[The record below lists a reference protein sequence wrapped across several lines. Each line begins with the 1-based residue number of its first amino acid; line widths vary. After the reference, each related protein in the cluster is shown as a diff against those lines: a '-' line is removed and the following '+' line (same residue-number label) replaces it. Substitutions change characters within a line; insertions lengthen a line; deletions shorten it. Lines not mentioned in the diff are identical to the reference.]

1 MRRWLL
7 ELIGEVKSA
16 AAMPLLNT
24 QLNSPDE
31 PLRGWA
37 AASLEKFDKPQ
48 ARYLLWQA
56 RANGVIS

>member
-1 MRRWLL
+1 
-7 ELIGEVKSA
+7 
-16 AAMPLLNT
+16 MPLLNT